1 MISILP
7 LQESDYNNILM
18 WNQGKDADFL
28 MQWSG
33 QYYKYPITEEQIL
46 NRLNNTNPKL
56 SINIFKIIL
65 EETSEIIGTIEFL
78 IPNENPSIAF
88 LGRFLLDEKY
98 RGHGYG
104 KTALSMLS
112 NKIFADTT
120 AEKIKLGVFLYNK
133 SAIACYEKVG
143 YKIDA
148 IHKFEDI
155 PKNDGYSMILER
167 PTKINT

>member
-7 LQESDYNNILM
+7 LQESDCNNILM

-46 NRLNNTNPKL
+46 NRLNNANPEC

-65 EETSEIIGTIEFL
+65 EETSEMIGTIEFL
-78 IPNENPSIAF
+78 IPKGNPSIAF

-98 RGHGYG
+98 RGNGYG
-104 KTALSMLS
+104 ETALSILS
-112 NKIFADTT
+112 KKIFADTT
-120 AEKIKLGVFLYNK
+120 AEKIKVVVLLYNE
-133 SAIACYEKVG
+133 SAIACYKNVG
-143 YKIDA
+143 FKIDD
-148 IHKFEDI
+148 IHKFEGN
-155 PKNDGYSMILER
+155 PRNDGYSMILEN
-167 PTKINT
+167 PNQN